1 MVTELAQDQRLLV
14 DIESFDKKLKEH
26 QEKSRLGGAR
36 KFAGGLADHSEK
48 TVMGHT
54 ATHLLHQALRDV
66 LGDTV
71 HQTGSNITSERV
83 RFDFSYEEK
92 AYR

>member
-1 MVTELAQDQRLLV
+1 
-14 DIESFDKKLKEH
+14 
-26 QEKSRLGGAR
+26 
-36 KFAGGLADHSEK
+36 
-48 TVMGHT
+48 MGHT

-92 AYR
+92 LTDEDILKVEEIVNKKISENLPVHFEMMPLERAKKLAQLDF